1 MSKDASSTLPSD
13 PNLLA
18 RMLRESQELVTQLQ
32 SQLATKELELQLQA
46 EAHQQKQAQLE
57 RRIAELLKQFFAKRR
72 ERFVHPDQLMLFD
85 LDELTELVQE
95 AQQQA
100 QEEAL
105 LARRRGKPKG
115 HGRRALPDHLPREV
129 IRHELPPEEL
139 PCPCCGTPRS
149 EIGCETSQ
157 QLEFIPAQLKV
168 LVHERVKYACKACQE
183 QVIVA
188 PVPGKPIEKGLPGP
202 GLLAQV
208 VLSKYGDHTPLYRQE
223 DILARSGVML
233 RRSTLCD
240 WVASASELLTP
251 LYLLLI
257 RRVLQSKVIHTDDT
271 TVKLLDPEK
280 ENSITARFWAYL
292 GDTQNP
298 YVVYDFTD
306 SRRRDGP
313 QNFLTGFAGYLQ
325 ADAYGGYDGIYLG
338 GQVKEVA
345 CWAHARRKWFE
356 AEATDSARAHH
367 ALALIQ
373 RLYLIERDCAQM
385 NAPAR
390 LEARQLHSLPIL
402 QEFKVWLDGEQ
413 EKLLP
418 KSPAGQ
424 AAQYA
429 RNQWGALTRYCE
441 DGDLAIDNNAAER
454 MMKPCAIGRKNW
466 LFVASREG
474 GRRAAVLMSFVNTCK
489 RNQVEPWAYL
499 RDLFVELTKLGG
511 TPIDEHLEKLL
522 PDRWLQSHPE
532 SRWAINDLRKTSA
545 EG

>member
-1 MSKDASSTLPSD
+1 MSKEAIEELPSD
-13 PNLLA
+13 VATLQSLLLA
-18 RMLRESQELVTQLQ
+18 ERKKSQELV
-32 SQLATKELELQLQA
+32 SRLEQ
-46 EAHQQKQAQLE
+46 
-57 RRIAELLKQFFAKRR
+57 RIAELLKQFFAKRR
-72 ERFVHPDQLMLFD
+72 ERFVHPNQLMLFD

-95 AQQQA
+95 AQQEEKE
-100 QEEAL
+100 QEL
-105 LARRRGKPKG
+105 LQRRRGNPKG
-115 HGRRALPDHLPREV
+115 HGRRELPEHLPREV
-129 IRHELPPEEL
+129 IRHELAQEEL
-139 PCPCCGTPRS
+139 PCPCCGTPRT

-168 LVHERVKYACKACQE
+168 LVHERVKYACKTCQE
-183 QVIVA
+183 QVVIA

-202 GLLAQV
+202 GLLAQIL
-208 VLSKYGDHTPLYRQE
+208 LSKYGDHTPLYRQE
-223 DILARSGVML
+223 DILARSGVIL

-240 WVASASELLTP
+240 WVAAASDLLAP
-251 LYLLLI
+251 LYRLMVQ
-257 RRVLQSKVIHTDDT
+257 RVLKSKVIHTDDT
-271 TVKLLDPEK
+271 TVKLLDPEHEK
-280 ENSITARFWAYL
+280 SITARFWAYL
-292 GDTQNP
+292 GDLQNP

-313 QNFLTGFAGYLQ
+313 QNFLKGFAGYLQ

-356 AEATDSARAHH
+356 AESNDSARAHH

-373 RLYLIERDCAQM
+373 RLYLLERDCAEM
-385 NAPAR
+385 NATER
-390 LEARQLHSLPIL
+390 QEARQLHSLPIL
-402 QEFKVWLDGEQ
+402 QEFKAWLDNEQ

-429 RNQWGALTRYCE
+429 RNQWNALTRYCE
-441 DGDLAIDNNAAER
+441 DGELAIDNNAAER

-474 GRRAAVLMSFVNTCK
+474 GRRAAVLMSFVNSCK

-499 RDLFVELTKLGG
+499 RDLFVELPELGN
-511 TPIDEHLEKLL
+511 TPGEEQLENLLPNCWLQNHPDSRWVIDE
-522 PDRWLQSHPE
+522 
-532 SRWAINDLRKTSA
+532 LRRTSA
-545 EG
+545 DS

>member
-13 PNLLA
+13 VSALQSLLLA
-18 RMLRESQELVTQLQ
+18 EREQSQQRVTSLEADLAQTK
-32 SQLATKELELQLQA
+32 SQLATKDLELRLQA

-100 QEEAL
+100 QEEEL

-115 HGRRALPDHLPREV
+115 HGRREFPITLPREV

-139 PCPCCGTPRS
+139 PCPCCGTPRT

-157 QLEFIPAQLKV
+157 QLEFIPAQLKA

-183 QVIVA
+183 QVDCL

-223 DILARSGVML
+223 DILARSGVIL

-240 WVASASELLTP
+240 WVAAASELLAP
-251 LYLLLI
+251 LYLLMI

-280 ENSITARFWAYL
+280 EKSIIARFWAYL
-292 GDTQNP
+292 GDFQYP

-325 ADAYGGYDGIYLG
+325 ADAYGGYDGIYFSG
-338 GQVKEVA
+338 KVKEVA

-356 AEATDSARAHH
+356 AEATDSSRAHH

-373 RLYLIERDCAQM
+373 RLYLIERDCA
-385 NAPAR
+385 R
-390 LEARQLHSLPIL
+390 
-402 QEFKVWLDGEQ
+402 
-413 EKLLP
+413 
-418 KSPAGQ
+418 
-424 AAQYA
+424 
-429 RNQWGALTRYCE
+429 
-441 DGDLAIDNNAAER
+441 
-454 MMKPCAIGRKNW
+454 
-466 LFVASREG
+466 
-474 GRRAAVLMSFVNTCK
+474 
-489 RNQVEPWAYL
+489 
-499 RDLFVELTKLGG
+499 
-511 TPIDEHLEKLL
+511 
-522 PDRWLQSHPE
+522 
-532 SRWAINDLRKTSA
+532 
-545 EG
+545 